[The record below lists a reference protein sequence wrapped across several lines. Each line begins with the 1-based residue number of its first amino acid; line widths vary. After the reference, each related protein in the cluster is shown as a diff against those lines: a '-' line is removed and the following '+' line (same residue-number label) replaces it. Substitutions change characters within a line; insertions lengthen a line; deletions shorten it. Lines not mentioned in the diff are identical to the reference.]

1 MSTIYPNSAKVL
13 NRDPDFM
20 GVPFQYH
27 SIFSF
32 GSSVGVRR
40 ASKRALSPS
49 RRCSRLER
57 GITNAG
63 GGRVLPLPGFVWWKN
78 GDSCGS
84 YRYECP
90 WSKLNKEQASST
102 NFFKSTVP
110 LFFFFVVDFFFFET
124 TKIIKYVEVFIPQLL
139 SISSGSFIS
148 YLLGG
153 RSRHFTYYL
162 YTH

>member
-1 MSTIYPNSAKVL
+1 MQYFFSTYCNTFDTLLIVNNIDTWQCAVADVSNKRNLSRMSTIYPNSAKVL

-110 LFFFFVVDFFFFET
+110 LLFFFLFFLKQRKT
-124 TKIIKYVEVFIPQLL
+124 
-139 SISSGSFIS
+139 
-148 YLLGG
+148 
-153 RSRHFTYYL
+153 
-162 YTH
+162 